1 MIGFTNK
8 LSPNIHDISKLGVAE
23 RDIKKKILLGN
34 GASGKVYLITDV
46 NKVLNKKFIR
56 KAFNNKESFINESK
70 ILINLYNIE
79 GIPKIININYEKL
92 YIDTVYN
99 DAKDLYDILFQKDPE
114 NEDIKIELNESE
126 IIIIIDKCI
135 NILKQVHELGFVHR
149 DIKLENILYN
159 RKTLELTIIDWEFG
173 LNINSISDYSC
184 LYNYGTDINNPPEY
198 HFKRYIDY
206 RNIDIWQLGIV
217 IYELMTKR
225 HIYNHVYNLNN
236 YELKR
241 QICSITWNKKYLR
254 GNKNLLKFFNSI
266 FIYEDSR
273 CNIHEL
279 NNLFNNSKDEIL
291 NIKSYIKNKE
301 YKKYTSY
308 KICTI
313 L

>member
-1 MIGFTNK
+1 M
-8 LSPNIHDISKLGVAE
+8 SISKCT
-23 RDIKKKILLGN
+23 KKDKILLGD
-34 GASGKVYLITDV
+34 GASGKVYLITIV
-46 NKVLNKKFIR
+46 NKIQNKKFIR
-56 KAFNNKESFINESK
+56 KEFNNKESFINESK
-70 ILINLYNIE
+70 LLINLYNIE

-99 DAKDLYDILFQKDPE
+99 DAKDLYNILFQKDDKDE
-114 NEDIKIELNESE
+114 SVELNEIE

-135 NILKQVHELGFVHR
+135 NILKQVHELGYVHR

-159 RKTLELTIIDWEFG
+159 RKTLEVTIIDWEFG
-173 LNINSISDYSC
+173 LNINSMSEYSC

-198 HFKRYIDY
+198 YYKRYIDY
-206 RNIDIWQLGIV
+206 RNIDIWQFGIV

-225 HIYNHVYNLNN
+225 HIYNHIYNLNN

-241 QICSITWNKKYLR
+241 HICSMSWNKKYLI
-254 GNKNLLKFFNSI
+254 GNNNLIHLFNSI
-266 FIYEDSR
+266 FIYENSR
-273 CNIHEL
+273 CNITEL
-279 NNLFNNSKDEIL
+279 NKLFNNSKDEIL

-301 YKKYTSY
+301 YKKYKSY